1 MQNSETGSVKF
12 ESTKC
17 LSFGNLIIRSTGV
30 NKSNQSTGVNKSI
43 SKHNSEAQ
51 LTRWKVFIEQ
61 KIREKLGKMTKNWKN
76 DFKMVEKE
84 RVTWKLL
91 ERNSDVNKRLI

>member
-1 MQNSETGSVKF
+1 
-12 ESTKC
+12 
-17 LSFGNLIIRSTGV
+17 
-30 NKSNQSTGVNKSI
+30 
-43 SKHNSEAQ
+43 
-51 LTRWKVFIEQ
+51 
-61 KIREKLGKMTKNWKN
+61 MTKNWKN